1 MTGELSFWNIEI
13 WSFIIMLSVLFVAMM
28 FANLLR
34 RTIKPL
40 RMSLIPSAVLAGF
53 LLLIVNEIVKKVEKT
68 KAEYE
73 SLKGEE

>member
-28 FANLLR
+28 VANLLR

-40 RMSLIPSAVLAGF
+40 RM
-53 LLLIVNEIVKKVEKT
+53 VKNARKKNI
-68 KAEYE
+68 
-73 SLKGEE
+73 